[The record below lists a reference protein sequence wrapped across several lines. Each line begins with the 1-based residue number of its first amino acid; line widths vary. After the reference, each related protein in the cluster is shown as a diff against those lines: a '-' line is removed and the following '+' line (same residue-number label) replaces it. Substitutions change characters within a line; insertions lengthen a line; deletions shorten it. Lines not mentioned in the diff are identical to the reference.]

1 MKWRPKIFI
10 QNLDWILEFGKAHHS
25 LLRRG
30 KLTGVKCLLQTFRT
44 NFPASG
50 FTPRRLSRQV
60 ISPFHA
66 SRSRPGAPPRA
77 LVTSQGKPHSS
88 QPAGAKVGRLST
100 PHHHAPVL
108 GTQHTQQTTSHHKRG
123 WMVISSPSPKSN
135 CNLPPEGG
143 SLDSKQFPNRSAQ
156 EWGDRPHG
164 ARIPTLDSHPRI
176 PT

>member
-44 NFPASG
+44 NFPTSG

-77 LVTSQGKPHSS
+77 LVTSQGITTL
-88 QPAGAKVGRLST
+88 QPAGRSQGGQAQH

-108 GTQHTQQTTSHHKRG
+108 GTQHTQQTTSHHKRDG
-123 WMVISSPSPKSN
+123 W
-135 CNLPPEGG
+135 
-143 SLDSKQFPNRSAQ
+143 
-156 EWGDRPHG
+156 
-164 ARIPTLDSHPRI
+164 
-176 PT
+176 

>member
-100 PHHHAPVL
+100 PPPRAGPRD
-108 GTQHTQQTTSHHKRG
+108 TTHTANN
-123 WMVISSPSPKSN
+123 I
-135 CNLPPEGG
+135 PPQKGM
-143 SLDSKQFPNRSAQ
+143 D
-156 EWGDRPHG
+156 GD
-164 ARIPTLDSHPRI
+164 
-176 PT
+176 

>member
-30 KLTGVKCLLQTFRT
+30 KLTGVKCLLQAFRT
-44 NFPASG
+44 NFPTSG

-100 PHHHAPVL
+100 P
-108 GTQHTQQTTSHHKRG
+108 TTTRR
-123 WMVISSPSPKSN
+123 SSGHN
-135 CNLPPEGG
+135 TH
-143 SLDSKQFPNRSAQ
+143 SKQHPTTKGMD
-156 EWGDRPHG
+156 GD
-164 ARIPTLDSHPRI
+164 
-176 PT
+176 